1 VAEKLLREL
10 DPGDEGRIVKIGGS
24 GSIRRRMMDMGV
36 VKGTPFRVERVAP
49 LGDPMEIL
57 IKGYH
62 LSLRREEAAQI
73 TVEVD

>member
-1 VAEKLLREL
+1 MAEKLLREL